1 MWVIVITKRDICIY
15 AYNKGCGN
23 HQSNTDLTAWHQS
36 CTVRSCTPKLYSYRR
51 KCRLK
56 YLEHVVKEDKS
67 PQQQHRMAAE
77 QLTVATAR
85 KRIFTSILNNVVTF
99 RQRKRRKLAR
109 KRIHN
114 TADAHVQAVCMN
126 TLTSMADLTRLVVTG
141 PRTCVDWR
149 QTEVMTPVRSVC
161 LDVLLLLE

>member
-1 MWVIVITKRDICIY
+1 MVITKRDICIY
-15 AYNKGCGN
+15 ANNKGCGN
-23 HQSNTDLTAWHQS
+23 HQSNSVKIAQF
-36 CTVRSCTPKLYSYRR
+36 RSCAPKLYSYRR

-56 YLEHVVKEDKS
+56 YLEHVDKEDKS

-85 KRIFTSILNNVVTF
+85 KLIFTSILNNVVTF

-109 KRIHN
+109 KLVDN

-126 TLTSMADLTRLVVTG
+126 TLTSMADLT
-141 PRTCVDWR
+141 
-149 QTEVMTPVRSVC
+149 
-161 LDVLLLLE
+161 